1 MFQRHVFSVVRDH
14 GGRQRRMQREQGR
27 TQSADSGTR
36 LYQQQWTLAAAVV
49 AAVAVP
55 ILNGRSLP
63 TGTYF
68 GTTKSNVNSHRNPF
82 GYVDEVIFWEDL
94 FPKGQKEI
102 SQNINVLKHLHEM
115 IACFL
120 KNDLTVKSLRKS
132 PSLLYLL

>member
-1 MFQRHVFSVVRDH
+1 MFRLRDNPNSGTRFQRHVFSVVRDH

-49 AAVAVP
+49 VAAVAVP

-68 GTTKSNVNSHRNPF
+68 GTTKSIHT
-82 GYVDEVIFWEDL
+82 
-94 FPKGQKEI
+94 
-102 SQNINVLKHLHEM
+102 
-115 IACFL
+115 A
-120 KNDLTVKSLRKS
+120 T
-132 PSLLYLL
+132 LLNM

>member
-1 MFQRHVFSVVRDH
+1 MFRLRDNPNSGTRFQRHVFSVVRDH

-68 GTTKSNVNSHRNPF
+68 GTTKSIHTATLLDMSMRSYSGKNHF
-82 GYVDEVIFWEDL
+82 
-94 FPKGQKEI
+94 QKD
-102 SQNINVLKHLHEM
+102 QNK
-115 IACFL
+115 F
-120 KNDLTVKSLRKS
+120 
-132 PSLLYLL
+132 

>member
-68 GTTKSNVNSHRNPF
+68 GTTKSIHIATLLDMSMRSYS
-82 GYVDEVIFWEDL
+82 GKIYS
-94 FPKGQKEI
+94 QKD
-102 SQNINVLKHLHEM
+102 KKR
-115 IACFL
+115 FL
-120 KNDLTVKSLRKS
+120 KTSMF
-132 PSLLYLL
+132 